1 MAPTLLERP
10 LWIPHADGR
19 YGPAAPF
26 IRLSA
31 VYFEDSLPPARRNER
46 GVWAMLMPSV
56 VGDTIAAT
64 KRGLRG
70 NAKFLRGRIGAVDRR
85 HAAESLVRHA
95 ATVPLL
101 AVPPEGGVAAVYYP
115 IGGEVDTRLLV
126 DWLRQVGW
134 RIVLPAVERV
144 DAPLVFREW
153 IPDAPLD
160 HGPFGTRHPPKDAA
174 TLVPQVVM
182 MPLLAFDADG
192 YRLGYGGGYYDRT
205 MAALAE
211 AGHQVAS
218 LGIAFAIQEIE
229 MVPHE
234 SWDRRL
240 DMVLTERGVLPL
252 RVGRASQRK

>member
-1 MAPTLLERP
+1 
-10 LWIPHADGR
+10 
-19 YGPAAPF
+19 
-26 IRLSA
+26 
-31 VYFEDSLPPARRNER
+31 
-46 GVWAMLMPSV
+46 MLMPSV
-56 VGDTIAAT
+56 VGDTVSAT
-64 KRGLRG
+64 KRALRG
-70 NAKFLRGRIGAVDRR
+70 NAKFLRGRIAAVDRR
-85 HAAESLVRHA
+85 HAAECLVRHA

-101 AVPPEGGVAAVYYP
+101 AVPPERGVVAVYYP

-134 RIVLPAVERV
+134 RIALPAVDQV

-153 IPDAPLD
+153 LPDAPLE

-174 TLVPQVVM
+174 PLVPQVMM

-205 MAALAE
+205 LAAMAE
-211 AGHQVAS
+211 AGHRVAA

-240 DMVLTERGVLPL
+240 DMVLTERGVIPL
-252 RVGRASQRK
+252 RDGRLSK